1 MIIGIDVDNVLAD
14 YNKGLARVVANSRGI
29 KASELPE
36 VSSWGFS
43 EWGFDTEADFKY
55 FHKALCKDGGL
66 IGLEVK
72 PHAVE
77 VVNRL
82 MKAGHHIRIVTQRA
96 STSINGKAF
105 GREVAKDTIDWLYLK
120 EIPFHDIC
128 FLDDKTHAIADIMLE
143 DAGHHIESFIASS
156 RDYIIFDYLYNN
168 HLEGKRTNCWLEIEK
183 MIYAKSNTL

>member
-1 MIIGIDVDNVLAD
+1 MTMIIGIDVDNVLAD
-14 YNKGLARVVANSRGI
+14 YNKGLARVVANSRRI
-29 KASELPE
+29 CPTTLPE

-43 EWGFDTEADFKY
+43 EWGFETEADFKY
-55 FHKALCKDGGL
+55 FHKALCKDHGL

-72 PHAVE
+72 PHAKE

-82 MKAGHHIRIVTQRA
+82 MRAGHHIRIVTQRA

-128 FLDDKTHAIADIMLE
+128 FLDDKTHAIADVMLE
-143 DAGHHIESFIASS
+143 DAPHHLESFILAK
-156 RDYIIFDYLYNN
+156 RDFITFDYLYNS
-168 HLEGKRTNCWLEIEK
+168 HIPGKRANCWLKIEELL
-183 MIYAKSNTL
+183 NG